1 MKPYL
6 VSSVC
11 GTSVTTSLL
20 MANSVE
26 NALDLG
32 RMEFFTEF
40 RYKPA
45 FQDARLLSERE
56 FSLIRFEGGAV

>member
-6 VSSVC
+6 VSSAC
-11 GTSVTTSLL
+11 GTCVTTSLL
-20 MANSVE
+20 MANSEE

-40 RYKPA
+40 GYKPA
-45 FQDARLLSERE
+45 FQGARLLTERE
-56 FSLIRFEGGAV
+56 FRLIRFEGDA

>member
-11 GTSVTTSLL
+11 GTCVTTSLL
-20 MANSVE
+20 MSDSEE

-40 RYKPA
+40 RLKPA
-45 FQDARLLSERE
+45 FQSVRLLAERE
-56 FSLIRFEGGAV
+56 FRLIRFEGDA